1 MVKCPTPIIE
11 AWHFTFLFSC
21 MNTLQQSTYKHT
33 NKVLYTYYI
42 STTQSKFIL
51 FNSIHNK
58 DSLIQFNQEI
68 NKDSLLTNHTE
79 RLCPEQIPGEF
90 LSYFWIGLRVYMGF
104 IGDFIPI
111 PGSKDRW
118 FPEQIPVEF
127 VFLKLKLQSTD
138 IL

>member
-1 MVKCPTPIIE
+1 
-11 AWHFTFLFSC
+11 
-21 MNTLQQSTYKHT
+21 MNTLQQSTYTNT
-33 NKVLYTYYI
+33 NKVSYTYYI

-51 FNSIHNK
+51 FHSIQNK

-68 NKDSLLTNHTE
+68 KDSLLTNHTE

-111 PGSKDRW
+111 LRVYMGFIGDFIPIPGSKDR
-118 FPEQIPVEF
+118 
-127 VFLKLKLQSTD
+127 
-138 IL
+138 